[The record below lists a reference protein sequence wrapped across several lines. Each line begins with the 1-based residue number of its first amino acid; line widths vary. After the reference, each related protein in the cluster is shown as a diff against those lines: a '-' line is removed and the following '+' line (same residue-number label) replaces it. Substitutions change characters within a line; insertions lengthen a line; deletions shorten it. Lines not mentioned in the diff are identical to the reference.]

1 MGSGWSCCSV
11 GADGTPGGDGAAE
24 QGAGRWLSEL
34 FQGKRGLQVDEQL
47 QAGLANPLW
56 DSWAKLP

>member
-47 QAGLANPLW
+47 QAGLANPL
-56 DSWAKLP
+56 